1 MMRATNSI
9 YENATVRNTGAT
21 ITRAIAYAMISAVI
35 FFALLALCGG
45 KL

>member
-9 YENATVRNTGAT
+9 YENTTVRNTGAT
-21 ITRAIAYAMISAVI
+21 ITRWIAVVMASATVLGG
-35 FFALLALCGG
+35 LLALCGG

>member
-21 ITRAIAYAMISAVI
+21 ITRAIAYAMITAVI
-35 FFALLALCGG
+35 LLSLFALCGG